1 MSCHS
6 TLLLAVAVPILAT
19 NRTRSRR
26 RAPGLFH
33 DETVRIRHVRRQR
46 ALEDPG
52 DVNDVLV
59 VGTAPSVG

>member
-1 MSCHS
+1 MD
-6 TLLLAVAVPILAT
+6 AY
-19 NRTRSRR
+19 NRYKALNQQGRYAEAEPFAR

-46 ALEDPG
+46 ALEDSG
-52 DVNDVLV
+52 NINDVLV